1 VSAQSQVLLAF
12 LVFVAAFMAVGIA
25 AAFRTAATESDYIL
39 GGRSMG
45 PFLVG
50 LSAGATGN
58 SGFIMFGAV
67 GFGYT
72 FGMIGLMLPLG
83 IFLGE
88 LAYWAWLPARVNIAS
103 VKSDA
108 STVPQLVAAA
118 LPATDR
124 RLVQVVLAVFILVL
138 IGSYASAQ
146 FFAAGK
152 ALENG
157 FELGTQHGI
166 LLGGLIILSYCTGG
180 GFRASVWTDLV
191 QAGVIVAV
199 TLGVLSWSLVELG
212 GVAAAV
218 DGVTALNKANAW
230 TVLAAGPLE
239 AFLFLAGFTVFG
251 FGFSLSQPQL
261 LVRIFAARD
270 SQSAARAKW
279 TYLGFSYLTHGCMI
293 VFGVLLRVYLPDIQE
308 PEQGLMMFSSQA
320 MPAWLVGIVM
330 AGIFSAIAS
339 TADSQMLVI
348 SSTVQHDLLPGLWSR
363 IPEHLQRG
371 YLYMIT
377 VLSGILLTSAAL
389 LNSATIFQ
397 IVIFSISILASTLG
411 PVLLLLLLDKPLSRN
426 GILAGLVGGA
436 VVAIVWNLMGL
447 GSIIN
452 ETVPGF
458 ATGLAANMLLGSRK
472 GSSEHQ

>member
-1 VSAQSQVLLAF
+1 MSAQTQTLIGFGL
-12 LVFVAAFMAVGIA
+12 FVAAFMAVGIVA
-25 AAFRTAATESDYIL
+25 ALRTRATEMDYIL
-39 GGRSMG
+39 GGRTMG
-45 PFLVG
+45 PVLIG

-72 FGMIGLMLPLG
+72 FGMIGLLLPLG

-88 LAYWAWLPARVNIAS
+88 LIYWSWLPARVNIAS
-103 VKSDA
+103 VKSDTA
-108 STVPQLVAAA
+108 TVPQLVAAA
-118 LPATDR
+118 LPDQDQR
-124 RLVQVVLAVFILVL
+124 IVRVLLALFILVL

-157 FELGTQHGI
+157 FGLSTSNGIMLGA
-166 LLGGLIILSYCTGG
+166 LIILSYCTGG

-191 QAGVIVAV
+191 QAGVIVTV
-199 TLGVLSWSLVELG
+199 TLGALIWGTVALG
-212 GVAAAV
+212 GVGPVVSGIDTLNAA
-218 DGVTALNKANAW
+218 GSWQT
-230 TVLAAGPLE
+230 LADGPLE
-239 AFLFLAGFTVFG
+239 IFLFLAGFTIFG

-270 SQSAARAKW
+270 SQAAARAKW

-293 VFGVLLRVYLPDIQE
+293 VFGVVLRLYLPVLDD
-308 PEQGLMMFSSQA
+308 PEQGLMMFANQA
-320 MPAWLVGIVM
+320 LTPWLIGIVM

-348 SSTVQHDLLPGLWSR
+348 SSTVQHDLLPAVWAR
-363 IPEHLQRG
+363 IPPPMQRA
-371 YLYMIT
+371 YLYGVTII
-377 VLSGILLTSAAL
+377 SGLVLTSAAL

-426 GILAGLVGGA
+426 GILAGLIGGA
-436 VVAIVWNLMGL
+436 IVAISWNASGL
-447 GSIIN
+447 GAIIN
-452 ETVPGF
+452 ETAPGF
-458 ATGLAANMLLGSRK
+458 VVGLAAILFFNRK
-472 GSSEHQ
+472 AHK